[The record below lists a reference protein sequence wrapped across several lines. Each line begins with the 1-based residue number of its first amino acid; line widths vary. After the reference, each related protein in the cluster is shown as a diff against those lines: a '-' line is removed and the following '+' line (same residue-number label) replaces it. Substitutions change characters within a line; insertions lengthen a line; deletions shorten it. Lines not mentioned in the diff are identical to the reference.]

1 MPPLCLSG
9 DNFQSAASSAT
20 LEGIARPR
28 PRSFPLSPLTRTQ
41 LSRAAPSGCRR
52 TKPRRAAPGRSARPA
67 PPSRRSRRP
76 AGSEASSPPPRARR
90 KVAAPRPPSPWL
102 EAPCPPAAGRAVSRG
117 RKRPNLQ
124 SSPRA
129 SQHPMAGARRAP
141 RVLLQAGGERRGA
154 TPTRLPRPR
163 RGPGRAAL
171 PALPPGAARAGASA
185 STGGVLGHGGGMRES
200 GKAARGAGAPCRTA
214 ARGGGAGEGESFGNF
229 GLSPAPGRPFSPAEA
244 PPAAPAASSA
254 VRASS
259 PAGRSAEGLQYP
271 IAEEGPAPPP
281 GCSAAGGVGS
291 GAGRLLTLPAAS
303 TKLAGRHRRR
313 LSPRS
318 VSASP
323 SQQRRL

>member
-9 DNFQSAASSAT
+9 DNFQSAASSAAPR
-20 LEGIARPR
+20 GSARPR
-28 PRSFPLSPLTRTQ
+28 PRSVPCSPLTRTQ
-41 LSRAAPSGCRR
+41 LSRGRPQRMPPDKA
-52 TKPRRAAPGRSARPA
+52 RRAAPGRSARPA
-67 PPSRRSRRP
+67 PPRLRSRCP
-76 AGSEASSPPPRARR
+76 AGCEAPSPPPRSRR
-90 KVAAPRPPSPWL
+90 KVAAPRLPSPWL
-102 EAPCPPAAGRAVSRG
+102 EAPCPPAVGRAVSRG

-141 RVLLQAGGERRGA
+141 RVLLQAGGKRRGA
-154 TPTRLPRPR
+154 TPARLPRPR

-171 PALPPGAARAGASA
+171 LALPPGAARAGAGA
-185 STGGVLGHGGGMRES
+185 STGGVPGHGGGRRES

-214 ARGGGAGEGESFGNF
+214 ARGGGADERESFGNF

-271 IAEEGPAPPP
+271 IAEVLPRRR
-281 GCSAAGGVGS
+281 AARLQARRGS
-291 GAGRLLTLPAAS
+291 GAGRLLTLPEAS
-303 TKLAGRHRRR
+303 TKLAGRHPRRRR
-313 LSPRS
+313 LSLR
-318 VSASP
+318 SASP